1 MTEAVIAYGSFII
14 FVAAMFTVAWFGI
27 KEIMENAPDE
37 NEEE

>member
-14 FVAAMFTVAWFGI
+14 FVAVMFGVAWFGI

-37 NEEE
+37 EE

>member
-14 FVAAMFTVAWFGI
+14 FAVCMFGVAWFGI

-37 NEEE
+37 EE